1 MKSIYTVFLVSYFI
15 TTTLYA
21 QDSLDCKYNISEAL
35 YFLKGNEYVKSD
47 SLKALKYLKPCVKA
61 KDPVAQL
68 LMARLY
74 LNGND
79 KKRFKKGFKLTKKA
93 AKQNLALATYDLGI
107 LYKYGKG
114 RKQNLIKATKWFR
127 KGYKLGDSKAA
138 YSLGY
143 MFFKGFGNETQDYKK
158 AVKWFKKSDYPMA
171 KHWLAVCYYF
181 GYGVQQDKKRA
192 MQLLKENPIEKSDR
206 LLNSLNKPLEENDLN
221 EEETFALN
229 QFYEKENN
237 ATDYGIDV
245 NNINGS
251 WVGTFIQFDWSNSM
265 IMQKLSTS
273 ITFKKDSISG
283 DLLYEFLI
291 ADNANSGELFNYN
304 SLKLDN
310 LNLKIKHP
318 YSSNTTDVLN
328 YEIIPSE
335 IQFIKH
341 TNNDFIVFSAESF
354 IDGWKEPGSPMLFIL
369 HKEMKLTDNNV
380 ELSTEVL
387 NALEEQE
394 NSFIKLYPN
403 PFKND
408 LIIAYDLDKS
418 VNVNV
423 NITSVDGTKSYKITS
438 DNLQN
443 VGMHTYHFD
452 GRSLKK
458 GIYVINI
465 VYGNERKT
473 KMIIKN

>member
-1 MKSIYTVFLVSYFI
+1 MKSIYTVFLFSYFI
-15 TTTLYA
+15 TSALYA
-21 QDSLDCKYNISEAL
+21 QDSLDCKYNISEAI

-93 AKQNLALATYDLGI
+93 AKQNLALATYDLGV

-181 GYGVQQDKKRA
+181 GYGVQQDKTRA
-192 MQLLKENPIEKSDR
+192 MQLLKENPIEKSGR
-206 LLNSLNKPLEENDLN
+206 LLNSLNKPLEKSDLN
-221 EEETFALN
+221 EEEAFVLN
-229 QFYEKENN
+229 QFYEKEDNV
-237 ATDYGIDV
+237 TDYDIDI
-245 NNINGS
+245 NNISGN
-251 WVGTFIQFDWSNSM
+251 WVGKFIQFDWSNSM
-265 IMQKLSTS
+265 IMQKLPTS
-273 ITFKKDSISG
+273 ISFKKDSISG
-283 DLLYEFLI
+283 ELLYEFLI
-291 ADNANSGELFNYN
+291 DNNATSGEVFNYN

-318 YSSNTTDVLN
+318 YSSDSTDVLN

-335 IQFIKH
+335 IQLIKH
-341 TNNDFIVFSAESF
+341 KNNDFIVFSAESF
-354 IDGWKEPGSPMLFIL
+354 IDG
-369 HKEMKLTDNNV
+369 
-380 ELSTEVL
+380 
-387 NALEEQE
+387 
-394 NSFIKLYPN
+394 
-403 PFKND
+403 
-408 LIIAYDLDKS
+408 
-418 VNVNV
+418 
-423 NITSVDGTKSYKITS
+423 
-438 DNLQN
+438 
-443 VGMHTYHFD
+443 
-452 GRSLKK
+452 
-458 GIYVINI
+458 
-465 VYGNERKT
+465 
-473 KMIIKN
+473 